1 MKDGAL
7 DMMDQTIVES
17 CDEKEVIKCVNV
29 ALLCVQED
37 PAERPVMSN
46 VVFMLGGESMT
57 LPRPNQPAFISR
69 RNSAGPST
77 SSSSSKLYS
86 TSNNEL
92 TITQE
97 VGR

>member
-1 MKDGAL
+1 MKDRTL

-57 LPRPNQPAFISR
+57 LPRPNQPAFIMR
-69 RNSAGPST
+69 RSSGAPST

>member
-1 MKDGAL
+1 
-7 DMMDQTIVES
+7 
-17 CDEKEVIKCVNV
+17 
-29 ALLCVQED
+29 
-37 PAERPVMSN
+37 MSN

-57 LPRPNQPAFISR
+57 LPRPNQPAFIR
-69 RNSAGPST
+69 RKNSAGAST

-97 VGR
+97 EGR